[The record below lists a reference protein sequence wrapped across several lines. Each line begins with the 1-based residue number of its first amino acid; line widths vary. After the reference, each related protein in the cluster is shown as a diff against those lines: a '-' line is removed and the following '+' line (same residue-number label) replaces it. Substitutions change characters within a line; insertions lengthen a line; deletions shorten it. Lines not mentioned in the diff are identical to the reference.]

1 MNFLSSHSR
10 WAGPGALLVGV
21 VLGWS
26 GVAAWQGPRELA
38 PPRTAASS
46 SPVRPGSPSIDP
58 LAAGWA
64 RVWAAGDACAQMAA
78 AVEWANSID
87 PKHFRAFLQNLHR
100 LPAHAGKEL
109 AARTLLNRWVALEPE
124 AALRWCAENDPDR
137 ITDLSGEWIRRDP
150 AQADAI
156 LSILSGYRERS
167 GNLYRSLQRSA
178 LVGMFGV
185 LASEDR
191 KAAMALLDRPEV
203 VRDVTRL
210 VPQLRV
216 FAREDPEWV
225 LQWAEKLGNTNRAS
239 VRKAA
244 VRAMA
249 DTDAHATVAW
259 ARQQPDRE
267 AMLLAML
274 RDPKDPPILVAA
286 LASLRVEE
294 QAGLRNNDF
303 SIWGTGD
310 PGAVV
315 EALEKARGRLSPETL
330 EGLLGGSTG
339 SLLRA
344 SDPGA
349 LADRLMALAGE
360 HGGLSVVGFASA
372 YARQSP
378 EAARDWAAALD
389 DETLRRSALEAVEK
403 ESQPLDGRP
412 SLTLEERTVQAAAN
426 GNVGEPQVMMAMD
439 EAARRR
445 VLEAALARD
454 LAAPRAGGETPGSL
468 QDPFGSPDDSSAL
481 GKLAH
486 YYPAETAR
494 LLADQ
499 LTPESTPTIMGALAR
514 SAAYW
519 ASEDP
524 TAAAAWVRSLPP
536 GEARAWAAVNV
547 FEQWTQFDT
556 TAASKWWESLPVEE
570 RKLTQR
576 DPRE

>member
-1 MNFLSSHSR
+1 M
-10 WAGPGALLVGV
+10 
-21 VLGWS
+21 
-26 GVAAWQGPRELA
+26 
-38 PPRTAASS
+38 
-46 SPVRPGSPSIDP
+46 RPGSPSINP

-109 AARTLLNRWVALEPE
+109 AARTLLNRWVALDPE
-124 AALRWCAENDPDR
+124 AALRWGAENDPDR

-150 AQADAI
+150 AQVDAI
-156 LSILSGYRERS
+156 LSILYGYSERS
-167 GNLYRSLQRSA
+167 GNPYRNLKTSA
-178 LVGMFGV
+178 FVGIFGV
-185 LASEDR
+185 LASADR
-191 KAAMALLDRPEV
+191 KAAMAFLDHPEV

-249 DTDAHATVAW
+249 DTDAPAAVAW

-267 AMLLAML
+267 TMLEAML
-274 RDPKDPPILVAA
+274 RDPKDAPSLVAA
-286 LASLRVEE
+286 LSSLPVDE
-294 QAGLRNNDF
+294 QAGLRNNNF

-315 EALEKARGRLSPETL
+315 EALEKARGRLSPEAL
-330 EGLLGGSTG
+330 EGMLRVSTG

-349 LADRLMALAGE
+349 LADRLLAITGE
-360 HGGLSVVGFASA
+360 HGGLSVVGFASS

-378 EAARDWAAALD
+378 EAARAWAAALD

-412 SLTLEERTVQAAAN
+412 SLTLEERTVKAAAN

-454 LAAPRAGGETPGSL
+454 LAAPRAVGGETPGSL
-468 QDPFGSPDDSSAL
+468 DDSSAL

-499 LTPESTPTIMGALAR
+499 LAPESTPTIMGPLAR

-524 TAAAAWVRSLPP
+524 TAAAAWARSLPP

-570 RKLTQR
+570 RKLPQR